1 MSTERLDLRPYLKRF
16 RLSDFRPGQ
25 EEIIRTILDGRDTM
39 CVMPT
44 GGGKSLCYQLPAL
57 VLPGVTLVVSPL
69 IALMKDQVDALSAL
83 GIPVSFINGSLTPED
98 QFDRMERMAAGEFR
112 LMYVVPERFRSTRF
126 LSAVRRT
133 ELSLLA
139 IDEAHCVSQWGHDFR
154 PDYAKLGKFRETLG
168 NPPTIALT
176 ATATDVVRRDI
187 IDLLSLN
194 DPAIFIRGFARANL
208 FYEVVPVSGEQN
220 KKDVLVEFINSHSG
234 AGIVYTS
241 SRKRTVEVAE
251 YINAFT
257 NRRAVAYHAGM
268 NPQDRKA
275 VQEEFMQRKAPAAG
289 SASDSPNVS
298 SQPKYEPT
306 PEDILNGSSE
316 YDEFDVFSSSANF
329 STSAGRR
336 TAAAPPAPSDVP
348 DTQMQP
354 VSPLRADIVVATNAF
369 GMGVDKPDVRFVI
382 HYNMPGSLEGYYQEA
397 GRAGRDGKPSHCM
410 LLFNYGDRRTQEFF
424 IESSYPSR
432 EIVQQVYAYLCFQ
445 GDRIIEKTQQEIRE
459 ELEITGSSADAIG
472 SSEKLLESAGVLERL
487 DASENFV
494 SLRIDSS
501 WEKAGN
507 FLSANARNQLKVWDA
522 AQQIVDGRFDE
533 LVFCTINELEQRTGL
548 KAPAISAALRELN
561 RHPFFTYVP
570 PFRGRAL
577 RMIPMNSETEENTGN
592 FRPRFPRFSD
602 LKIDFEMHE
611 KRKAAE
617 YERLDKMCGF
627 AMTQKCRQAQILEYF
642 GEKNSGTCG
651 QCDNCEMR
659 GIRKNTISNS
669 VTTNSA
675 GFENPPAAPTLVS
688 HTGSSPIPKESE
700 NFGFRTDVSV
710 NSRAAE
716 IVSGHLPGTD
726 LDLVVTPQLTELV
739 RIILSGL
746 ARITM
751 ERGFSCGKTL
761 LAQVLCGS
769 VSSRVTDLHLDTITT
784 YGKLSHYQR
793 KDILPMIE
801 ALLASGL
808 IRQENCGKGQFHK
821 PVLMLSERGN
831 AIMRGTETLDFVP
844 PFPRLALM
852 RLGAVPKTPVLRT
865 PALQPIPKTPAA
877 PMPASA
883 PSAPAGSVS
892 SSAAASTSGM
902 HIPTGSAA
910 LLRQQTVPVSHLPE
924 PLTPQDTQMTHTAI
938 PAAGDSPISRSDSTL
953 QNSIL
958 PTSGRTPFPLEE
970 INRKPDWFWTLHLLE
985 HHFSLDECLVIRN
998 ITKTELLENILQAME
1013 DGVPIRRQWIF
1024 TSERW
1029 RELGAILRN
1038 GMGNGG
1044 DFSALLDSEAP
1055 QSVNMLEVMIFSR
1068 LNQY

>member
-1 MSTERLDLRPYLKRF
+1 MPTECLDLHPFLEQF

-25 EEIIRTILDGRDTM
+25 EEIIRTILSGRDTM
-39 CVMPT
+39 CIMPT

-83 GIPVSFINGSLTPED
+83 GIPVSFINGSLTPEE
-98 QFDRMERMAAGEFR
+98 QSNRMERMAAGEFR

-133 ELSLLA
+133 NLSLLA

-154 PDYAKLGKFRETLG
+154 PDYAKLGKFREALG

-187 IDLLSLN
+187 IELLALN

-220 KKDVLVEFINSHSG
+220 KKDVLIEFLKSHSG

-275 VQEEFMQRKAPAAG
+275 VQEEFMQRKAPVSG
-289 SASDSPNVS
+289 SASVVPVL
-298 SQPKYEPT
+298 PKYEPT
-306 PEDILNGSSE
+306 PEDILNGFSE
-316 YDEFDVFSSSANF
+316 SDEFGSFSPSEGFGSFGTSGGRDVSQSP
-329 STSAGRR
+329 R
-336 TAAAPPAPSDVP
+336 TAGHAIPADPTPAVPAP
-348 DTQMQP
+348 
-354 VSPLRADIVVATNAF
+354 RADIVVATNAF

-459 ELEITGSSADAIG
+459 ELEISGSSADAIG
-472 SSEKLLESAGVLERL
+472 SSEKLLESAGVLERM
-487 DASENFV
+487 DASENFI

-522 AQQIVDGRFDE
+522 ARAVVDGRFDE
-533 LVFCTINELEQRTGL
+533 LVFCTIDELEQRTGL

-561 RHPFFTYVP
+561 RHAFFTYVP
-570 PFRGRAL
+570 PFRGRAI
-577 RMIPMNSETEENTGN
+577 RMIPMNAETEENAGN

-602 LKIDFEMHE
+602 LKIDFELHE

-659 GIRKNTISNS
+659 GIRKNTISDG

-688 HTGSSPIPKESE
+688 HTGSDPIRKESE
-700 NFGFRTDVSV
+700 NFGFRTGVPE
-710 NSRAAE
+710 NTRAAGT
-716 IVSGHLPGTD
+716 VSSSLPETASE
-726 LDLVVTPQLTELV
+726 LVVTRPLTELV

-769 VSSRVTDLHLDTITT
+769 TSSRISELRLDTITT
-784 YGKLSHYQR
+784 YGKLAGYQQ
-793 KDILPMIE
+793 KDVLPMIE
-801 ALLASGL
+801 ALLAAGL
-808 IRQENCGKGQFHK
+808 IRQENCGKGQFRR
-821 PVLMLSERGN
+821 PVLTLSERGN
-831 AIMRGTETLDFVP
+831 AIMRGTEALDFVP
-844 PFPRLALM
+844 PFPRLILL
-852 RLGAVPKTPVLRT
+852 RLGAIQKSGTQQTELP
-865 PALQPIPKTPAA
+865 QPPLPQKSAQQTNTSGSTAVSA
-877 PMPASA
+877 ASA
-883 PSAPAGSVS
+883 SPISPQP
-892 SSAAASTSGM
+892 GM
-902 HIPTGSAA
+902 HIPSGSAE
-910 LLRQQTVPVSHLPE
+910 LLRQQTAPVSHLPE
-924 PLTPQDTQMTHTAI
+924 PLTAQDAPQPLTGGPAGGSTPGLS
-938 PAAGDSPISRSDSTL
+938 PAAV
-953 QNSIL
+953 L
-958 PTSGRTPFPLEE
+958 PTSGRTPFSLEE
-970 INRKPDWFWTLHLLE
+970 INRKPDWFWTIHLLE
-985 HHFSLDECLVIRN
+985 RHFSLDECQVIRN
-998 ITKTELLENILQAME
+998 MTKTELLENILHAME
-1013 DGVPIRRQWIF
+1013 DGIPVRRQWIF

-1029 RELGAILRN
+1029 RELGGILRN
-1038 GMGNGG
+1038 GMENGG
-1044 DFSALLDSEAP
+1044 EFGALLDSGEP
-1055 QSVNMLEVMIFSR
+1055 QSVNMLEIMIFSR